1 MGERRILDASLLN
14 IRRSIT
20 QTSPAHRFMG
30 RQMGESG
37 LILKL
42 KMLVITRFSASK
54 RGSCHAQY
62 MSDSSGHNDSGNAGR
77 RPSWCVSA
85 ARATGQCSVRR
96 PRCNFRPRLR
106 RETQQRR
113 KPTAPS
119 PGCGGRQG
127 GGHHHELLRARFPT
141 RPTVRLPCG
150 FRER

>member
-1 MGERRILDASLLN
+1 MGERRILDASPLN
-14 IRRSIT
+14 IRRSIAK
-20 QTSPAHRFMG
+20 TSPAHRFMG

-37 LILKL
+37 LILKP

-54 RGSCHAQY
+54 RGSCHAQH
-62 MSDSSGHNDSGNAGR
+62 MSDSSGHNDSGNAGH
-77 RPSWCVSA
+77 RPAQCVIA

-106 RETQQRR
+106 REAQQRR
-113 KPTAPS
+113 KSTAPS

-127 GGHHHELLRARFPT
+127 GGHYHELLRAWFSA

-150 FRER
+150 FRE